1 MQHTPQRESFLM
13 SRFTDIQHE
22 TAGMPAPALLR
33 YLIKERFPGKTL
45 VTASLRAKG
54 IVVLSMVAE
63 IDPATPVVFCRPG
76 HLFDESLKYRHLI
89 VERLGL
95 TNVSESTGREAQ
107 IKECDKDHCEHM
119 WSENETMPGRTFM
132 VVHLNDTLAP
142 YECWISAVYH
152 MARGEDVKEKVDV
165 DGRLVRV
172 DPLIGW
178 TEKDVHDYMVE
189 HGLPFHKRAYR
200 NRPYKFPNE
209 GVENVQ
215 TAHY

>member
-1 MQHTPQRESFLM
+1 M
-13 SRFTDIQHE
+13 SLFTEVQKE
-22 TAGMPAPALLR
+22 TAGMPTPGLLC

-45 VTASLRAKG
+45 VTASLRARS

-63 IDPATPVVFCRPG
+63 IDPATPIRFCRPG
-76 HLFDESLKYRHLI
+76 HLFEESRKYRDLI

-95 TNVSESTGREAQ
+95 TNVSESTGHETH
-107 IKECDKDHCEHM
+107 IKECDKDHCERM
-119 WSENETMPGRTFM
+119 WSESETMPGRTFQ

-142 YECWISAVYH
+142 YDCWISAVYH
-152 MARGEDVKEKVDV
+152 MARGENVKERVDV

-172 DPLIGW
+172 DPLIDW
-178 TEKDVHDYMVE
+178 TEKDVQDYMVE

-200 NRPYKFPNE
+200 SKKSTSRLE
-209 GVENVQ
+209 GVVNLQ

>member
-1 MQHTPQRESFLM
+1 M
-13 SRFTDIQHE
+13 SRFTEIQKE
-22 TAGMPAPALLR
+22 TAGMTTPALLR

-63 IDPATPVVFCRPG
+63 IDPATPIVFCRPG
-76 HLFDESLKYRHLI
+76 HLFEESLRYRNLI

-95 TNVSESTGREAQ
+95 TNVSESTGRETQ
-107 IKECDKDHCEHM
+107 IKECDKDHCERM
-119 WSENETMPGRTFM
+119 WSENETMPGRVFE

-142 YECWISAVYH
+142 YDCWISAVYH
-152 MARGEDVKEKVDV
+152 MARGEDVKERVDV

-172 DPLIGW
+172 DPLIDW
-178 TEKDVHDYMVE
+178 SQEDVHKYIVE
-189 HGLPFHKRAYR
+189 HNLPFHKRAYR
-200 NRPYKFPNE
+200 QKKLESRLE
-209 GVENVQ
+209 GVQNLQ